1 MPGVFSHQLWLMDPD
16 GSNQTRL
23 TNNVVVDGA
32 ADFSPDGS
40 KIAFERTG
48 RQFIG
53 GANIKSDIFVMN
65 SDGSDETNITNHPRQ
80 DTNPLWSL
88 DTPL

>member
-40 KIAFERTG
+40 KIAFNRGQTVYSAKDI
-48 RQFIG
+48 RR
-53 GANIKSDIFVMN
+53 NIFLMN
-65 SDGSDETNITNHPRQ
+65 PDGSDETNITNHPRQ